1 MSENTIPVIML
12 LIVLYLI
19 LNILLYTSFN
29 YFTITNLYN
38 NTKLNLFGCITIC
51 SFVYI
56 VFFIYGIPRFI
67 WTLFNIPIG
76 KKFEERDNDEDDYT

>member
-1 MSENTIPVIML
+1 MTENIIPAIIML
-12 LIVLYLI
+12 IIVYLVINIYLYV
-19 LNILLYTSFN
+19 YFN

-51 SFVYI
+51 SFIYI

-67 WTLFNIPIG
+67 WTLFHIPVG
-76 KKFEERDNDEDDYT
+76 EKFEEHDNDEDE